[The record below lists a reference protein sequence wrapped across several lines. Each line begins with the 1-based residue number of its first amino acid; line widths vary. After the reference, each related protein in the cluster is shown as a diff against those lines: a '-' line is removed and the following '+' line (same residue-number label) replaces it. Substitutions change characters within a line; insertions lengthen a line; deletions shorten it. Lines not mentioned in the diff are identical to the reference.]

1 MSKDLVVLRKREEGK
16 VLAFTL
22 TKCNDEYH
30 SNCGIQ
36 DGREGPYESYIDRS
50 YHYRLIS
57 AKVKRPLQYF
67 FYSMEVFALL
77 TVYWKRMENKQIS
90 RHVIQ
95 GANTW
100 LQNPSQVYKIQR
112 YQKIRRKVVKSFDN
126 ETSLQKLRYLNN
138 IFPLLNC
145 IFNFR
150 LCLKSLLN
158 CMFFRKAAWREYFSS
173 RNCLDTRIKSQH
185 QQQRIKTIVIPFRR

>member
-57 AKVKRPLQYF
+57 AKVKRPLC
-67 FYSMEVFALL
+67 SISSILWKCLL
-77 TVYWKRMENKQIS
+77 SSLFTGNGWKIS
-90 RHVIQ
+90 KFQ
-95 GANTW
+95 GT
-100 LQNPSQVYKIQR
+100 
-112 YQKIRRKVVKSFDN
+112 
-126 ETSLQKLRYLNN
+126 
-138 IFPLLNC
+138 
-145 IFNFR
+145 
-150 LCLKSLLN
+150 
-158 CMFFRKAAWREYFSS
+158 
-173 RNCLDTRIKSQH
+173 
-185 QQQRIKTIVIPFRR
+185 